1 MQPSG
6 GRLLFPLQFK
16 IPADAEETF
25 FHLMGPTTWKIE
37 IKAKL
42 PGVDFQAQFEVPVFR
57 TDKKSEETK
66 LVPLQV

>member
-1 MQPSG
+1 
-6 GRLLFPLQFK
+6 
-16 IPADAEETF
+16 
-25 FHLMGPTTWKIE
+25 MGPTTWKIE